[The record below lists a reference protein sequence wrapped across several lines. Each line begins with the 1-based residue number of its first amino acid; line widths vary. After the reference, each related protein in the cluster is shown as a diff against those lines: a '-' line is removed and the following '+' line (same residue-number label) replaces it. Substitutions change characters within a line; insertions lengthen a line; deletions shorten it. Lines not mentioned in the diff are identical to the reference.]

1 MAKKW
6 ERMEPA
12 KGRGK
17 SQFMKEKENKGMLVK
32 EAHGREILKK
42 RQAKFSEPSS

>member
-12 KGRGK
+12 KGREE
-17 SQFMKEKENKGMLVK
+17 SPTKEKESKGMLVK

>member
-6 ERMEPA
+6 ERMETA
-12 KGRGK
+12 KEREESSIK
-17 SQFMKEKENKGMLVK
+17 DKENKGMLVK
-32 EAHGREILKK
+32 EAHGREILEK